1 MKHLF
6 IINPAAGKYDHTKE
20 YAQTVERVLRKYEL
34 EYEIALSTEPGDC
47 EVIARRAAETYKVC
61 ERLHNKCNRQNYAE
75 RRQSVHARSLYFC
88 DIHSVDNI
96 IKERNQLRDYGGDC
110 QSENQRQDFTLAKLL
125 RQVLFCLFHALISVS
140 F

>member
-47 EVIARRAAETYKVC
+47 EVIARRAAETG
-61 ERLHNKCNRQNYAE
+61 EELRIYA
-75 RRQSVHARSLYFC
+75 C
-88 DIHSVDNI
+88 
-96 IKERNQLRDYGGDC
+96 GGDGTLNEVP
-110 QSENQRQDFTLAKLL
+110 SPGAPARLRGDARRSHPLQRALL
-125 RQVLFCLFHALISVS
+125 GEHPLDGVGRARGHGNCEV
-140 F
+140 